1 MNFNESFYISLRNL
15 SSNKIR
21 SFLTMLGIIIGV
33 MSIVLLISII
43 AGTQSKIEG
52 EINSMGSNVLMLVP
66 GNSEEMHGPPGAG
79 FTVNKLKLS
88 QIDMLEGKSS
98 YAIKACPVFITM
110 GTIVKYK
117 RKSRNTA
124 IVAGTGAGFPY
135 VRNWNVAEGAY
146 FRDEDVKSS
155 RKICVVG
162 DTLVRDLYGGSNPIG
177 KDIFVNGKKLLIIGV
192 TEKKGK
198 TFGQDSDDILALPIT
213 TAQEILGSSA
223 INQIIIKVPDPKN
236 TVKAMNEIKRQML
249 TQMDK
254 EDFSLNSQS
263 ELLKTFGSFAAI
275 LNVVMGCV
283 ASISLFVGGIGIMN
297 IMLVTVKERTREIG
311 IRKAVGARSRDILL
325 QFITE
330 AVFLALTGGL
340 IGILLAVVFI
350 SAANPLQKVFLDSV
364 VIPLKANPTSI
375 VLAFIFSSAVGIF
388 FGTYPAVKA
397 ARTDPIIAL
406 RYE

>member
-1 MNFNESFYISLRNL
+1 MNLNESVLIALGNLR
-15 SSNKIR
+15 SNKVR

-43 AGTQSKIEG
+43 SGTQAKIEG
-52 EINSMGSNVLMLVP
+52 EINSMGSNVLQLVP
-66 GNSEEMHGPPGAG
+66 GNSEEMHGPPGT
-79 FTVNKLKLS
+79 FTVNKLKLGLV
-88 QIDMLEGKSS
+88 DMLEAKSS
-98 YAIKACPVFITM
+98 YAVKACPVFINA
-110 GTIVKYK
+110 GTTVKYK
-117 RKSRNTA
+117 RKSRNTTV
-124 IVAGTGAGFPY
+124 IAGTGASFPY
-135 VRNWNVAEGAY
+135 IRNWNVAEGNY
-146 FRDEDVKSS
+146 FREEDVKAA
-155 RKICVVG
+155 RRVCVTG
-162 DTLVRDLYGGSNPIG
+162 DTVVRDLYGGSSPIG

-198 TFGQDSDDILALPIT
+198 TFGQDSDDILAMPIT
-213 TAQEILGSSA
+213 TCHELLGTSV
-223 INQIIIKVPDPKN
+223 INQIIIKVPEPKN
-236 TVKAMNEIKRQML
+236 TVKAMNEIRRQLL

-263 ELLKTFGSFAAI
+263 ELLKTFSSFAAI

-283 ASISLFVGGIGIMN
+283 AGISLFVGGIGIMN

-311 IRKAVGARSRDILL
+311 LRKAVGASSMDILL

-330 AVFLALTGGL
+330 AVFLAVTGGV
-340 IGILLAVVFI
+340 IGILLAIAFI

-364 VIPLKANPTSI
+364 VVPLKANPTSV

-388 FGTYPAVKA
+388 FGSYPAVKA
-397 ARTDPIIAL
+397 AKTDPIIAL

>member
-1 MNFNESFYISLRNL
+1 MNFTESFSISLRNL
-15 SSNKIR
+15 RTNKIR

-43 AGTQSKIEG
+43 AGTQAKIEG
-52 EINSMGSNVLMLVP
+52 EINSMGSNVLQLVP
-66 GNSEEMHGPPGAG
+66 GNSEEMHGPPGT

-88 QIDMLEGKSS
+88 QVELLEAKSS
-98 YAIKACPVFITM
+98 YAIKACPVFLTM
-110 GTIVKYK
+110 GATVKYK
-117 RKSRNTA
+117 RKSRNTT

-135 VRNWNVAEGAY
+135 VRNWNVAAGNY
-146 FRDEDVKSS
+146 FRDEDVKAS

-162 DTLVRDLYGGSNPIG
+162 DTLVRDLYGGVNPIG
-177 KDIFVNGKKLLIIGV
+177 KEIFANGKKLLIIGV

-213 TAQEILGSSA
+213 TAQEILGAST
-223 INQIIIKVPDPKN
+223 INQILIKVPEPRN
-236 TVKAMNEIKRQML
+236 TYKAMNEIKRQML

-254 EDFSLNSQS
+254 EDFSINSQS

-283 ASISLFVGGIGIMN
+283 AGISLFVGGIGIMN

-311 IRKAVGARSRDILL
+311 IRKAVGAKSRDILL

-330 AVFLALTGGL
+330 AVFLAVTGGL
-340 IGILLAVVFI
+340 TGIILAFILI
-350 SAANPLQKVFLDSV
+350 SAANPLQKIFLDSV
-364 VIPLKANPTSI
+364 VVPLKANPTSV

-397 ARTDPIIAL
+397 AKTDPIIAL

>member
-1 MNFNESFYISLRNL
+1 MNFSESAAISFNNLRT
-15 SSNKIR
+15 NKIR

-43 AGTQSKIEG
+43 SGTQSKIET
-52 EINSMGSNVLMLVP
+52 EINSMGSNVLQLVP
-66 GNSEEMHGPPGAG
+66 GNSEMMHGPPGGG
-79 FTVNKLKLS
+79 FTVNKFKLS
-88 QIDMLEGKSS
+88 LVDMLEAKSS
-98 YAIKACPVFITM
+98 YAIKACPVFITA
-110 GTIVKYK
+110 GTTVKYK
-117 RKSRNTA
+117 RKTRNTTL
-124 IVAGTGAGFPY
+124 IAGTSPSFPY
-135 VRNWNVAEGAY
+135 IRNWNIAEGV
-146 FRDEDVKSS
+146 FIKDEDVRTS
-155 RKICVVG
+155 RKVCVVG
-162 DTLVRDLYGGSNPIG
+162 DTIVRDLYGGSNPIG
-177 KDIFVNGKKLLIIGV
+177 KDIFVNSKKLLIIGI

-198 TFGQDSDDILALPIT
+198 TFGQDQDDLIALPIT
-213 TAQEILGSSA
+213 TAQEIMGAST
-223 INQIIIKVPDPKN
+223 INQIIIKVPEPKN
-236 TVKAMNEIKRQML
+236 TVKAMNEIRRQVL
-249 TQMDK
+249 TQLDK

-275 LNVVMGCV
+275 LIVVMGCV

-311 IRKAVGARSRDILL
+311 IRKAVGAKSIDILL

-330 AVFLALTGGL
+330 AVFLAVTGGI
-340 IGILLAVVFI
+340 IGILLAVGII

-364 VIPLKANPTSI
+364 VVPLKANPTSI
-375 VLAFIFSSAVGIF
+375 VLAFVFSSAVGIF

>member
-1 MNFNESFYISLRNL
+1 MNFTESFSISLRNL
-15 SSNKIR
+15 RTNKIR

-43 AGTQSKIEG
+43 AGTQAKIEG
-52 EINSMGSNVLMLVP
+52 EINSMGSNVLQLVP
-66 GNSEEMHGPPGAG
+66 GNSEEMHGPPGT

-88 QIDMLEGKSS
+88 QVELLEAKSS
-98 YAIKACPVFITM
+98 YAIKACPVFLTM
-110 GTIVKYK
+110 GATVKYK
-117 RKSRNTA
+117 RKSRNTT

-135 VRNWNVAEGAY
+135 VRNWNVAEGNY
-146 FRDEDVKSS
+146 FREEDVKAS

-162 DTLVRDLYGGSNPIG
+162 DTLVRDLYGGINPIG
-177 KDIFVNGKKLLIIGV
+177 KEIFVNGKKLLIIGV

-213 TAQEILGSSA
+213 TAQEILGAST
-223 INQIIIKVPDPKN
+223 INQILIKVPEPRN
-236 TVKAMNEIKRQML
+236 TYKAMNEVKRQML

-254 EDFSLNSQS
+254 EDFSINSQS

-283 ASISLFVGGIGIMN
+283 AGISLFVGGIGIMN

-311 IRKAVGARSRDILL
+311 IRKAVGAKSRDILV

-330 AVFLALTGGL
+330 AVFLAVTGGL
-340 IGILLAVVFI
+340 TGIILAVILI
-350 SAANPLQKVFLDSV
+350 SAANPLQKIFLDSV
-364 VIPLKANPTSI
+364 VVPLKANPTSV

-397 ARTDPIIAL
+397 AKTDPIIAL

>member
-1 MNFNESFYISLRNL
+1 
-15 SSNKIR
+15 
-21 SFLTMLGIIIGV
+21 
-33 MSIVLLISII
+33 
-43 AGTQSKIEG
+43 
-52 EINSMGSNVLMLVP
+52 MGSNVLQIVP
-66 GNSEEMHGPPGAG
+66 GNADEMSGPPGAG

-88 QIDMLEGKSS
+88 HIDMLEGKSS
-98 YAIKACPVFITM
+98 YAIKACPVFITL
-110 GTIVKYK
+110 GATVKYK
-117 RKSRNTA
+117 RKSRNTTM
-124 IVAGTGAGFPY
+124 VAGTGYSFPY
-135 VRNWNVAEGAY
+135 IRNWNVAEGTY
-146 FRDEDVKSS
+146 FRDEDVKAS
-155 RKICVVG
+155 RRICVVG
-162 DTLVRDLYGGSNPIG
+162 DTVVRDLYGGITPIG
-177 KDIFVNGKKLLIIGV
+177 KEIYVNGKKLLIIGT

-198 TFGQDSDDILALPIT
+198 TFGQDQDDLLAMPIT
-213 TAQEILGSSA
+213 TAQEILGAST

-236 TVKAMNEIKRQML
+236 TAKAMNEIKRQML

-311 IRKAVGARSRDILL
+311 IRKAVGAKSGDILT

-330 AVFLALTGGL
+330 AVFLSITGGV
-340 IGILLAVVFI
+340 IGIVLAIAVI
-350 SAANPLQKVFLDSV
+350 SAANPLQKLILDSV
-364 VIPLKANPTSI
+364 VVPLKANPTSI
-375 VLAFIFSSAVGIF
+375 IIAFVFSSLVGIF

-406 RYE
+406 MY

>member
-1 MNFNESFYISLRNL
+1 LNFSESFYISLRNL
-15 SSNKIR
+15 RTNKVR

-43 AGTQSKIEG
+43 SGTQAKIEG
-52 EINSMGSNVLMLVP
+52 EINSMGSNVLQLVP
-66 GNSEEMHGPPGAG
+66 GNSDEMHGPPGT

-88 QIDMLEGKSS
+88 HVDMLEAKSS
-98 YAIKACPVFITM
+98 YAIKACPIYLTM
-110 GTIVKYK
+110 GTTVKYK
-117 RKSRNTA
+117 RKSRNTTV
-124 IVAGTGAGFPY
+124 IAGTGSSFPY
-135 VRNWNVAEGAY
+135 VRNWNVSEGTY
-146 FRDEDVKSS
+146 FRDEDVKAS
-155 RKICVVG
+155 RKVCAVG
-162 DTLVRDLYGGSNPIG
+162 DTIVRDLYGGSSPIG
-177 KDIFVNGKKLLIIGV
+177 KEIYVNGKKLLIIGV

-198 TFGQDSDDILALPIT
+198 TFGQDSDDILAMPIT
-213 TAQEILGSSA
+213 TAQEILGSST

-236 TVKAMNEIKRQML
+236 TAKAMNEIKRQML
-249 TQMDK
+249 AQMDK

-311 IRKAVGARSRDILL
+311 IRKAVGAKSRDILV

-330 AVFLALTGGL
+330 AVFLAITGGV
-340 IGILLAVVFI
+340 IGIVLAVSI
-350 SAANPLQKVFLDSV
+350 INAANPLQKVILDSV
-364 VIPLKANPTSI
+364 VVPLKANTTSI
-375 VLAFIFSSAVGIF
+375 IIAFVFSSLVGIF

-397 ARTDPIIAL
+397 AKTDPIIAL

>member
-1 MNFNESFYISLRNL
+1 MNFTESFSISLRNL
-15 SSNKIR
+15 RTNKIR

-43 AGTQSKIEG
+43 AGTQAKIEG
-52 EINSMGSNVLMLVP
+52 EINSMGSNVLQLVP
-66 GNSEEMHGPPGAG
+66 GNSEEMHGPPGT

-88 QIDMLEGKSS
+88 QVELLEAKSS
-98 YAIKACPVFITM
+98 YAIKACPVFLTM
-110 GTIVKYK
+110 GATVKYK
-117 RKSRNTA
+117 RKSRNTT

-135 VRNWNVAEGAY
+135 VRNWNVAEGNY
-146 FRDEDVKSS
+146 FRDEDVKAS

-162 DTLVRDLYGGSNPIG
+162 DTLVRDLYGGVNPIG
-177 KDIFVNGKKLLIIGV
+177 KEIFINGKKLLIIGV

-213 TAQEILGSSA
+213 TAQEILGAST
-223 INQIIIKVPDPKN
+223 INQILIKVPEPRN
-236 TVKAMNEIKRQML
+236 TYKAMNEIKRQML

-254 EDFSLNSQS
+254 EDFSINSQS

-283 ASISLFVGGIGIMN
+283 AGISLFVGGIGIMN

-311 IRKAVGARSRDILL
+311 IRKAVGAKSRDILL

-330 AVFLALTGGL
+330 AVFLAVTGGL
-340 IGILLAVVFI
+340 TGIILAFILI
-350 SAANPLQKVFLDSV
+350 SAANPLQKIFLDSV
-364 VIPLKANPTSI
+364 VVPLKANPTSV

-397 ARTDPIIAL
+397 AKTDPIIAL